1 MKYVKKQIKKTRCKT
16 RLWILDRNP
25 ELSAVYLSDNYLIES
40 LRNAT
45 KILLTDVFILHGL
58 SVSIFKVTLKHR
70 GLDVILDNVFM
81 NNPVYSAV
89 KENKALSAYA
99 RTPLFNDF
107 TVKWSR
113 LSGKHLKF
121 VLDFALACNKEY
133 TRRLNQ
139 SSKERDIL
147 TLIANDSFLN
157 NKINP
162 LGDISG
168 LSSSTLN
175 NFEFEL
181 AQQTIPVTYRLKTK
195 KNNKFDTFS
204 AMREYYKTVIENPF
218 IEYATSKTNI
228 PEFLLENVN
237 F

>member
-1 MKYVKKQIKKTRCKT
+1 MKYVKNQIKKTRCKT

-25 ELSAVYLSDNYLIES
+25 ELSAVYLSDNYLTES

-45 KILLTDVFILHGL
+45 KILLTNVFILHGL

-70 GLDVILDNVFM
+70 GLDTILDNVFM
-81 NNPVYSAV
+81 NNPVYSVV

-139 SSKERDIL
+139 TSREQDIL
-147 TLIANDSFLN
+147 SLIANDSLLN

-162 LGDISG
+162 LGES
-168 LSSSTLN
+168 SSSTLN
-175 NFEFEL
+175 KFEFEL
-181 AQQTIPVTYRLKTK
+181 AQQTIPVTYRLRTK
-195 KNNKFDTFS
+195 KDNKFDTFS
-204 AMREYYKTVIENPF
+204 AMRLFYKTVIENPF

-228 PEFLLENVN
+228 PEFLLENSK
-237 F
+237 FE